1 MVPCIIFIC
10 FNSIYMKVKNGQ
22 KQKWAKT
29 MRPLGQFVKKQA
41 TKERTQCM
49 SIYVEFSGR
58 HQVKEPNAASLQ
70 EARS

>member
-1 MVPCIIFIC
+1 
-10 FNSIYMKVKNGQ
+10 
-22 KQKWAKT
+22 

-41 TKERTQCM
+41 TKERTQYM
-49 SIYVEFSGR
+49 SIYVEFSGC